1 MNRVH
6 NYKLTIEWNGNRGL
20 GTSDYKAFDRD
31 YSIQIEHKKVLHGS
45 ADPTFRGDKTK
56 FNPEDMLLAS
66 LSSCHMLSYLHL
78 CSVGG
83 VVVIDYYDHATATM
97 ETRIDGGGHFRE
109 VTLNP
114 VVTVSDAS
122 MIDKAITLHKRAGEV
137 CFIANSVNFPIKHFP
152 VVNTPDQTIGQP
164 FEISPM

>member
-6 NYKLTIEWNGNRGL
+6 NYKLAIKWNGNRGL

-31 YSIQIEHKKVLHGS
+31 YAIQIEHKETLNGS

-83 VVVIDYYDHATATM
+83 IVVIDYYDTATAVM

-114 VVTVSDAS
+114 VVTVADAS
-122 MIDKAITLHKRAGEV
+122 MIDKAITLHKRASEV
-137 CFIANSVNFPIKHFP
+137 CFIANSVNFQIKHIP
-152 VVNTPDQTIGQP
+152 VVNTPDQAIEQR
-164 FEISPM
+164 FETSSL